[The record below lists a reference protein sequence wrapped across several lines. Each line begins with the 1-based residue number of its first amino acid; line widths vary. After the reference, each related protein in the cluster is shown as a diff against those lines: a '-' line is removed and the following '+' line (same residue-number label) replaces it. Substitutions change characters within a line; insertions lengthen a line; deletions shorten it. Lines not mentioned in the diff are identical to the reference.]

1 MLLLQGANMA
11 TPPPRPPR
19 GQPPKPTAQAQQ
31 GTPSPQ
37 TDLAF
42 LIDNEVL
49 ARERRGA
56 WASALG
62 VPEHDRYLR
71 FARVFRERY
80 RCPFPESDEPRE
92 NGAQP

>member
-1 MLLLQGANMA
+1 MA
-11 TPPPRPPR
+11 AVPPPRPPR
-19 GQPPKPTAQAQQ
+19 GQPPKPTVQSLQEGPPRSA
-31 GTPSPQ
+31 PPH

-42 LIDNEVL
+42 LIDLDNDIAQE
-49 ARERRGA
+49 ERRGA

-80 RCPFPESDEPRE
+80 QCAFPDEPRE